1 MRVRKRAYELLG
13 VAKSGDTASKI
24 VNVFIVSLIGLNVLA
39 MILWS
44 IARVRSVSPR
54 AFWVFECVSVGIFTV
69 EYLLRVW
76 SCVEEAR
83 FNAAVGGRVRFAL
96 TPMALID
103 FLAIAP
109 FYLPFTGMDLRF
121 LRILRMMRIFRI
133 AKLARYS
140 RSLQT
145 MRRVV
150 LAKKEPLTSTAF
162 ILVLLIIIAAS
173 MLYFAENRVQPEV
186 FSSIPA
192 AMWWAVTTLT
202 SVGYGDIFPVTL
214 LGKLMASV
222 IAILGIGMFALP
234 TAILG
239 AGFIE
244 EMNQG
249 KRETRCPHCGKKL
262 EGE

>member
-1 MRVRKRAYELLG
+1 MRVRKRIYELLG
-13 VAKSGDTASKI
+13 VAKRGDTASKI

-39 MILWS
+39 MILES
-44 IARVRSVSPR
+44 IALVRSVSPR
-54 AFWVFECVSVGIFTV
+54 LFWVFECVSVGIFTV

-103 FLAIAP
+103 LLAIAP
-109 FYLPFTGMDLRF
+109 FYLPFTGIDLRF

-173 MLYFAENRVQPEV
+173 TLYFAENRVQPEA

-202 SVGYGDIFPVTL
+202 TVGYGDVFPVTL
-214 LGKLMASV
+214 LGKLLASV

-239 AGFIE
+239 AGFVG
-244 EMNQG
+244 EMNQA